1 MLSKSKSKVM
11 GRVLSFSMIFSAVA
25 PNSLVWADYNRELK
39 VSEGESLIISE
50 YAHLGKG
57 TKAIELYNASNKSI
71 SLGKYNIAS
80 YEDGD
85 KKPVVAYEL
94 ENNVIN
100 PGDTY
105 VIASADSEN
114 DEFNTKISEL
124 VKEGKACETDS
135 QIFTSD
141 KSDLLVLRE
150 EQSNGDHK
158 EIDSFEIKEEK
169 NDKINTSNV
178 DSLGVHQNS
187 EETTEEALPEEYIS
201 IAEARG
207 LETGAEVKISG
218 VVSFNDRDKE
228 VHIQDSTGAISVSNY
243 DSKIDLSGAKN
254 GMEIKVTGK
263 LKPFNNLLQV
273 QATEVEVVK
282 EAGMP
287 EAVEKTIKELK
298 ETNHDSLYVEIKG
311 AELDLGKKILKQGD
325 DVLDIYFIPSGLEVK
340 TGDIVDVKATMGRYK
355 DTVQIYGSSAT
366 FTKVE
371 VETPQPDPDPQPTPS
386 KGPSINK
393 YSPGSNLVL
402 ESGSKP
408 VIEVHYSDTNKIDT
422 SSVKMYLDSKE
433 ITSGLEITSEYV
445 KYPVKT
451 SLKDGSHNVKV
462 EVSNEEGTQT
472 VHEWTFRVGK
482 LQHLVGQLHSHT
494 NISDGSGTLEEA
506 YEWAKEKGNADY
518 YAVTDHSNWFDNDT
532 KASILDGSASTA
544 WTKAQSVADEY
555 DKASDFSAIYG
566 YEMTW
571 SGSTGGWGHINTF
584 NTPGFETRSNSS
596 MDLKTYYENLNN
608 VKSSV
613 SQLNHPGKTFGDFGD
628 FGFYSSTTDK
638 LVNLIE
644 VGNGEGPVRGS
655 GYFPSYE
662 YYTRALDKGWH
673 VAPTNNQDNHKKGWM
688 TANDARTVII
698 APENTK
704 EALYQSMRDKMVY
717 STEDKNMT
725 IDYKVNN
732 QMMGATLDSD
742 VKKLNVS
749 IKVDDPDA
757 DDVIGKISIISNGG
771 VEVASKN
778 FNSNTATWNLEL
790 DPQYTY
796 YYVKVEQK
804 DKDILVS
811 SPVWVGESFN
821 AGFNEPSVDK
831 SIPLKG
837 EDLTAKFEFY
847 NNNENKLENIK
858 LEFFNNSISDD
869 NKIKEEVI
877 DEILPG
883 NSVGSEITFVPENLG
898 DQVVWARATLNY
910 EGTEKV
916 FTKSIKFNV
925 KDPASV
931 SRVMIDGSKGNQ
943 YVTGHYAGNVNGLI
957 DEFAKRDC
965 LAEINEDPITKESL
979 NNVELLIITDPE
991 GKSEKKGNY
1000 SAEELAAIKDYVES
1014 GRDIIVST
1022 RADYGD
1028 AKGEYSNSA
1037 QVNPILETIG
1047 SKLRVNDDQ
1056 VTDNENNEGQP
1067 YRLMFNT
1074 YESPNYNLV
1083 KGLTKTDLYSFYSGA
1098 SVVLAD
1104 GATSEGVDYLVK
1116 GHTTTESVNQDR
1128 DNDFVPVEKGN
1139 VAVLAA
1145 EELDN
1150 GAKVV
1155 VSGNTFLSD
1164 FEIDGENQKQKSNMK
1179 VLSQIFDWALPQKEI
1194 QKLSIAEFR
1203 KDEDKDGTPDLMGQ
1217 EFILEGTVT
1226 AQSEA
1231 VEPKNA
1237 FFECIYI
1244 QDETGG
1250 INVFGV
1256 SQTPLKAGQKVR
1268 IKGTVGAYEGETQIA
1283 IQNELEDLEI
1293 IDESINEIAPTKMT
1307 TGDSML
1313 AENQGVLTEVVGT
1326 VTRMDREKG
1335 NVYVNDGSGEA
1346 RVYLNG
1352 YIGDGVTDESK
1363 GKFAE
1368 DIEVGSKV
1376 SAIGL
1381 ASEDSEGNRLRVR
1394 NTSEVKVVE
1403 DDEDDDTTDKPG
1415 TDDEDDDTTDKPG
1428 TDDEDNDSTDKPGT
1442 DDEDNDSTDKP
1453 GTDDEEDDST
1463 DKPGTGDEDDDT
1475 ADKPGTDEEEDN
1487 STDKPGIGDE
1497 EDDSTDKPGTD
1508 SDKDED
1514 SNDAPQTGDAGILLS
1529 SIMLIGCSVGVIGL
1543 NRKRK

>member
-11 GRVLSFSMIFSAVA
+11 GRVLSLSMIFSAVA

-39 VSEGESLIISE
+39 ANEGESLIISE
-50 YAHLGKG
+50 YAHLGEG
-57 TKAIELYNASNKSI
+57 TKAIELYNASKKSI
-71 SLGKYNIAS
+71 NLGQYNIAS
-80 YEDGD
+80 YEDGG
-85 KKPVVAYEL
+85 KKPVVAYDL
-94 ENNVIN
+94 EDNEIN

-105 VIASADSEN
+105 VIASASSEN

-135 QIFTSD
+135 QVLTSD

-325 DVLDIYFIPSGLEVK
+325 DVLDIYFIPSGLEVE

-371 VETPQPDPDPQPTPS
+371 VETPEPDPDPEPTPTPS
-386 KGPSINK
+386 EGPSINK
-393 YSPGSNLVL
+393 YSPESNLVL

-408 VIEVHYSDTNKIDT
+408 VIEVHYSDTKKIDT

-451 SLKDGSHNVKV
+451 SLKDGSYNVKV

-472 VHEWTFRVGK
+472 VHEWTFRVGE
-482 LQHLVGQLHSHT
+482 LQHLVGQLHSHTNISDGSGTLEEAYEWAKEKGNADYYAVTDHSNWFDNDTKASQLHSHT

-655 GYFPSYE
+655 GHFPSYE

-821 AGFNEPSVDK
+821 AGFNEPSVDR

-847 NNNENKLENIK
+847 NNNEDKLENIK

-883 NSVGSEITFVPENLG
+883 NAIGSDITFVPENLG

-965 LAEINEDPITKESL
+965 LAEINEEPITKESL

-1028 AKGEYSNSA
+1028 AKGKYSNSA

-1056 VTDNENNEGQP
+1056 VTDDENNEGQP

-1074 YESPNYNLV
+1074 YESPNYDLV
-1083 KGLTKTDLYSFYSGA
+1083 KGLTKADLYSFYSGA

-1128 DNDFVPVEKGN
+1128 DSDFVPVEKGN

-1179 VLSQIFDWALPQKEI
+1179 ILSQIFDWALPQKEI

-1268 IKGTVGAYEGETQIA
+1268 IKGTVGAYEGETQINAFFECIYIQDETGGINVFGVSQTPLKAGQKVRIKGTVGAYEGETQIA

-1313 AENQGVLTEVVGT
+1313 VENQGVLTEVVGT

-1352 YIGDGVTDESK
+1352 
-1363 GKFAE
+1363 
-1368 DIEVGSKV
+1368 
-1376 SAIGL
+1376 
-1381 ASEDSEGNRLRVR
+1381 
-1394 NTSEVKVVE
+1394 
-1403 DDEDDDTTDKPG
+1403 
-1415 TDDEDDDTTDKPG
+1415 
-1428 TDDEDNDSTDKPGT
+1428 
-1442 DDEDNDSTDKP
+1442 
-1453 GTDDEEDDST
+1453 
-1463 DKPGTGDEDDDT
+1463 
-1475 ADKPGTDEEEDN
+1475 
-1487 STDKPGIGDE
+1487 
-1497 EDDSTDKPGTD
+1497 
-1508 SDKDED
+1508 
-1514 SNDAPQTGDAGILLS
+1514 
-1529 SIMLIGCSVGVIGL
+1529 
-1543 NRKRK
+1543 